1 MLRNRDKG
9 AGLTCCNGSMLINYA
24 HSDWLIL
31 CLRFININIVEYDLH
46 NYTSD
51 RVLKSFF

>member
-1 MLRNRDKG
+1 MLRNREKG
-9 AGLTCCNGSMLINYA
+9 AGLTCCYGSMLINYA

-46 NYTSD
+46 NNTSD
-51 RVLKSFF
+51 RVLKSLF